1 MDQSRYNRNMD
12 NKDNLPIIHF
22 GTQQE
27 WEDWLAQNHAEAKG
41 VWLQFAKKDSGIPS
55 INYQQAVEGA
65 LCYGWIDGQSKSFDD
80 SYWLQ
85 RFTPRKPKSNWSR
98 INREKV
104 DALAAAG
111 RMQPAGLKQVELAK
125 ADGRWEAAY
134 DSPSKMNVPEDF
146 QAELDKN
153 PAAQEFFNTLNSAN
167 RYAVLYRIQ
176 TAKKPATR
184 AERIRK
190 LVEMLAR
197 NEKIYP

>member
-1 MDQSRYNRNMD
+1 MD

>member
-65 LCYGWIDGQSKSFDD
+65 LCYGWIDGQSKSFDN